1 MFEMATG
8 AIPIPGRDARSIQ
21 DPTKRE
27 LVSFALRE
35 AASERP
41 TAAALLQK
49 TLELAQ
55 SSVAREVAAPA
66 SNAVRVGDSW
76 AYTEQ
81 KEWG

>member
-1 MFEMATG
+1 MATG

-27 LVSFALRE
+27 LVSFALRD

-55 SSVAREVAAPA
+55 SPELEQSPAEFAAPA
-66 SNAVRVGDSW
+66 SNAVRAGDGW

-81 KEWG
+81 KE